1 MILLFLHKYKISF
14 IYFCLCWVWV
24 DVHRLSLVVA
34 IGSYSVAAVCGL
46 LIVGASL
53 VAEHGL

>member
-14 IYFCLCWVWV
+14 IYLRLCWVLV
-24 DVHRLSLVVA
+24 AVHRLSLVVA
-34 IGSYSVAAVCGL
+34 FGSYSVVAVCGL